1 MSDTVVVPTPSHRGS
16 RYLLT
21 FGKYALLIIV
31 AILCLLPFIWVWSS
45 AFKPSLEIAETPLSL
60 PRNPTLQN
68 FGNAWVQGR
77 FGKYFGNSVIVTVPI
92 VGFTLLLSTLA
103 GYAFARHAFQGRQ
116 VLFYTF
122 LLGLTLPFQSIMIP
136 LYYTLRDVGILGTYW
151 AMIIPQTAIG
161 LPFGIFIMR
170 AFFQSLPRE
179 LEDAGRVDGCN
190 ELGVFWRVML
200 PLTAPGMTTL
210 GIFSFLGAWNSF
222 LLPLVFMQRESLR
235 PLVVGLMFFQS
246 RYTRDFAL
254 IMAGATIISVPVIV
268 VYIIFQRQFIQGLTA
283 GAVKG

>member
-1 MSDTVVVPTPSHRGS
+1 MQSSTAASVPGQTSIVLARILKYFILITVAV
-16 RYLLT
+16 
-21 FGKYALLIIV
+21 
-31 AILCLLPFIWVWSS
+31 LCLLPFVWVWSS
-45 AFKPSLEIAETPLSL
+45 ALKPSLEIADTPLSL
-60 PRNPTLQN
+60 PREPTLAN
-68 FGNAWVQGR
+68 FGQAWVQGR
-77 FGKYFGNSVIVTVPI
+77 FGRYFGNSVIVTIPTV
-92 VGFTLLLSTLA
+92 VLTLTLASLA
-103 GYAFARHAFQGRQ
+103 GYAFARHFFRGRDL
-116 VLFYTF
+116 LFYSF

-170 AFFQSLPRE
+170 AFFQSLPNE

-190 ELGVFWRVML
+190 EFGVFWRVML
-200 PLTAPGMTTL
+200 PLTAPGMITL
-210 GIFSFLGAWNSF
+210 GIFSFLAAWNSF
-222 LLPLVFMQRESLR
+222 LLPLIFMQRETLR

>member
-1 MSDTVVVPTPSHRGS
+1 MRNATLPRASGRRGAFLPT
-16 RYLLT
+16 LI
-21 FGKYALLIIV
+21 KYAILVLV
-31 AILCLLPFIWVWSS
+31 AILCLMPFVWVWAS
-45 AFKPSLEIAETPLSL
+45 AFKPSLEIADTPLAL
-60 PRNPTLQN
+60 PREPTLQN
-68 FGNAWVQGR
+68 FANAWVQGR
-77 FGKYFGNSVIVTVPI
+77 FAKYFMNSVIVTVPI
-92 VGFTLLLSTLA
+92 VGFTLLLSSLA
-103 GYAFARHAFQGRQ
+103 GYAFARHYFRGRLT
-116 VLFYTF
+116 LFYAF
-122 LLGLTLPFQSIMIP
+122 LVGLTLPFTSIMIP
-136 LYYTLRDVGILGTYW
+136 LYYTLRDTGLLGTYW
-151 AMIIPQTAIG
+151 AMIMPQTALG

-179 LEDAGRVDGCN
+179 LEDSGRVDGCN
-190 ELGVFWRVML
+190 EFGVFWRVML
-200 PLTAPGMTTL
+200 PLTAPGMVTL

-222 LLPLVFMQRESLR
+222 LLPLIFMQRESLR

>member
-1 MSDTVVVPTPSHRGS
+1 MQSSTVASVPGQTSIVLARI
-16 RYLLT
+16 L
-21 FGKYALLIIV
+21 KYFILITV
-31 AILCLLPFIWVWSS
+31 AVLCLLPFVWVWSS
-45 AFKPSLEIAETPLSL
+45 ALKPSLEIANSPLSL
-60 PRNPTLQN
+60 PREPTLAN
-68 FGNAWVQGR
+68 FGQAWVQGR
-77 FGKYFGNSVIVTVPI
+77 FGRYFSNSVIVTVPT
-92 VGFTLLLSTLA
+92 VGLTLVLSSLA
-103 GYAFARHAFQGRQ
+103 GYAFARHFFRGRDL
-116 VLFYTF
+116 LFYSF

-161 LPFGIFIMR
+161 LPFGTFIMR
-170 AFFQSLPRE
+170 AFFQSLPNE

-190 ELGVFWRVML
+190 EFGVFWRVML
-200 PLTAPGMTTL
+200 PLTAPGMITL
-210 GIFSFLGAWNSF
+210 GIFSFLAAWNSF
-222 LLPLVFMQRESLR
+222 LLPLIFMQRETLR

>member
-1 MSDTVVVPTPSHRGS
+1 MQDIQRSPATHSWPNILVHSV
-16 RYLLT
+16 
-21 FGKYALLIIV
+21 KYILLITV
-31 AILCLLPFIWVWSS
+31 AVLCLLPFIWVWSS
-45 AFKPSLEIAETPLSL
+45 ALKPSLEIADTPLSL
-60 PRNPTLQN
+60 PKAPTLEN

-77 FGKYFGNSVIVTVPI
+77 FGKYFANSVIVTVPI
-92 VGFTLLLSTLA
+92 VSFTILLSSLA
-103 GYAFARHAFQGRQ
+103 GYAFARQRFVGRNL
-116 VLFYTF
+116 LFYTF
-122 LLGLTLPFQSIMIP
+122 LIGLTLPFQSIMIP
-136 LYYTLRDVGILGTYW
+136 LYYALRDVGLLGTYW
-151 AMIIPQTAIG
+151 AMIVPQTAIG

-179 LEDAGRVDGCN
+179 LEDAGRVDGCT

-200 PLTAPGMTTL
+200 PLTTPGMVTL
-210 GIFSFLGAWNSF
+210 GIFSFLGAWNAF
-222 LLPLVFMQRESLR
+222 LLPLIFMQRESLR

-268 VYIIFQRQFIQGLTA
+268 VYVIFQRQFVQGLTA

>member
-1 MSDTVVVPTPSHRGS
+1 MQQTSVVSTPRQSPINFARIVT
-16 RYLLT
+16 Y
-21 FGKYALLIIV
+21 FLLITV
-31 AILCLLPFIWVWSS
+31 AVLCLLPFIWVWSS
-45 AFKPSLEIAETPLSL
+45 AFKPSIEIADTPLSL
-60 PRNPTLQN
+60 PREPTLEN
-68 FGNAWVQGR
+68 FGNAWTKGR
-77 FGKYFGNSVIVTVPI
+77 FGKYFANSVIVTVPI
-92 VGFTLLLSTLA
+92 VGLTLVLSALA
-103 GYAFARHAFQGRQ
+103 GYAFARHYFRGRN

-190 ELGVFWRVML
+190 EYGVFWRIML
-200 PLTAPGMTTL
+200 PLTTPGMVTL
-210 GIFSFLGAWNSF
+210 GIFSFLGAWNAF
-222 LLPLVFMQRESLR
+222 LLPLIFMQRESLR

-246 RYTRDFAL
+246 RFTRDFAL
-254 IMAGATIISVPVIV
+254 IMAGATIISVPVII
-268 VYIIFQRQFIQGLTA
+268 VYVIFQRQFIQGLTA